1 MSPHAGDTD
10 ESYDDLVYC
19 VKSFTLNTFLTCYC
33 LQLLPG
39 DRRLAVR
46 IIACFS
52 LPFEHL

>member
-10 ESYDDLVYC
+10 ESYDDVVYC
-19 VKSFTLNTFLTCYC
+19 VKSCTLKTFLTCYC

-46 IIACFS
+46 IIAFRS
-52 LPFEHL
+52 RMF